1 MTPAC
6 VSVVVPAYNAEAHL
20 KECLDSIL
28 SQDEVGEV
36 IVVDDGSTDDT
47 LLLARKFADSDCRV
61 TVLHQNNSGVSA
73 ARNAGMGAASMPWLA
88 FVDAD
93 DTIPVNAFASQINT
107 AKCFE
112 ADMTYGDFAMLRNGD
127 VFPWNDEFQG
137 CSTGLVPVHSVLTSL
152 ISTNQNSVS
161 GSCYRILFK
170 SSFLIGMRLRFPEG
184 ISMSEDFCF
193 ILDCLVSNPIVAY
206 VNEAVYFVRREGES
220 ATQRYMSDLERS
232 MDFVNGK
239 LAEVC
244 VSCEAPMASYWECV
258 SNTAWAAARTLYKDG
273 TPYDARERHSE
284 IRRIMKKYHDAIRH
298 ISVFGELGCLKAGV
312 LKVGAVFPSLLWIV
326 FEASSRMSQHGNS

>member
-1 MTPAC
+1 
-6 VSVVVPAYNAEAHL
+6 
-20 KECLDSIL
+20 
-28 SQDEVGEV
+28 
-36 IVVDDGSTDDT
+36 
-47 LLLARKFADSDCRV
+47 
-61 TVLHQNNSGVSA
+61 
-73 ARNAGMGAASMPWLA
+73 
-88 FVDAD
+88 
-93 DTIPVNAFASQINT
+93 
-107 AKCFE
+107 
-112 ADMTYGDFAMLRNGD
+112 
-127 VFPWNDEFQG
+127 
-137 CSTGLVPVHSVLTSL
+137 
-152 ISTNQNSVS
+152 
-161 GSCYRILFK
+161 
-170 SSFLIGMRLRFPEG
+170 
-184 ISMSEDFCF
+184 
-193 ILDCLVSNPIVAY
+193 
-206 VNEAVYFVRREGES
+206 
-220 ATQRYMSDLERS
+220 